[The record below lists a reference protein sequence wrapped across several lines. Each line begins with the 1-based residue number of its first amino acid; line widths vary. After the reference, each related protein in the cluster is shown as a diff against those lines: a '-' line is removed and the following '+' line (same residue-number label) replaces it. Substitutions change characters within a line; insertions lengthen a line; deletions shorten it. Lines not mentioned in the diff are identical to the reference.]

1 MASLRWAL
9 AASLL
14 TSGCYEG
21 ASFTPPD
28 GEDAGDDESPD
39 SADDDGSVPECFGEP
54 SDRAS
59 LRRLTRFEYNNTVRD
74 LLGDDTRPA
83 NVFPS
88 EELGNGF
95 GNDANAQPVSSLLAE
110 QYNTVA
116 EDVALRATE
125 TPDKLAVLAPCAG
138 EITETT
144 DAAAESAC
152 ALELLEGFATRAYR
166 RPLAAG
172 ELEALLEL
180 RDSLRTET
188 DFPTS
193 IAGVLEAILQ
203 SPDFLYR
210 VEVGEV
216 DEDGRLR
223 PTGHEMATRLSYFLW
238 GTMPDEELFAA
249 AESGELSTSEGVRSH
264 AERMLADERARP
276 VVRFFF
282 SNLLPISGL
291 QDLERDPALYPT
303 FSGEIGALMREETET
318 FLQHEIFEGSG
329 TWPGA
334 LTAPYTFVN
343 QPLAEYYGIPGVV
356 GEEFR
361 KVDLDTSQRLGL
373 LTQGGV
379 VAGTIHSNSTNPV
392 VRGAFIVRN
401 LMCSDIPLPPS
412 ELAEE
417 VKPPD
422 PGSGATARER
432 YSQHSEDPVC
442 SGCHAM
448 MDPVG
453 LAFENYDPVGLWRDT
468 ENGVTID
475 ASGWV
480 PGVPGSEAA
489 GPVEL
494 VQLIATAE
502 QTQACFV
509 ERWADFAYGRTRAA
523 EDECTQTRLEEEFVA
538 AGHDVRQLLLA
549 LTQTDDFLY
558 LREEQ

>member
-9 AASLL
+9 AGSLL
-14 TSGCYEG
+14 TSGCYVG
-21 ASFTPPD
+21 ASFTPSAGESEGDETGTETGDD
-28 GEDAGDDESPD
+28 GEPACE
-39 SADDDGSVPECFGEP
+39 GEP
-54 SDRAS
+54 SDRAN

-116 EDVALRATE
+116 EDVAVRATE
-125 TPDKLAVLAPCAG
+125 SPEKLGVLAPCAAS
-138 EITETT
+138 ITDTT
-144 DAAAESAC
+144 DAATEAAC
-152 ALELLEGFATRAYR
+152 AEELVEDLATRAYR
-166 RPLAAG
+166 RPLVAG
-172 ELEALLEL
+172 ELEELLEL
-180 RDSLRTET
+180 REAIRAET
-188 DFPTS
+188 DFATS
-193 IAGVLEAILQ
+193 IAGVLEALLQ

-210 VEVGEV
+210 IERGTV
-216 DEDGRLR
+216 DEDGRRR
-223 PTGHEMATRLSYFLW
+223 PTGHEMATRLSYLLW
-238 GTMPDEELFAA
+238 GTMPDDELFAA
-249 AESGELSTSEGVRSH
+249 AEAGELSTAEGVRAH
-264 AERMLADERARP
+264 AERLLDDERARP

-282 SNLLPISGL
+282 DNLLPISAL
-291 QDLERDPALYPT
+291 SQLERDPALYPT
-303 FSGEIGALMREETET
+303 YTSQIGALMREETQT
-318 FLQHEIFEGSG
+318 FLEHEIFEGSG

-343 QPLAEYYGIPGVV
+343 QPLAEFYGIPGVQ

-373 LTQGGV
+373 LTQAGV
-379 VAGTIHSNSTNPV
+379 VAGTIHSNTTNPV
-392 VRGAFIVRN
+392 VRGAFVVRN
-401 LMCSDIPLPPS
+401 IMCSDIPLPPS
-412 ELAEE
+412 ELADE

-422 PGSGATARER
+422 PGSGPTARDR
-432 YSQHSEDPVC
+432 YSQHSEDTAC
-442 SGCHAM
+442 RGCHAL

-475 ASGWV
+475 ASGSV
-480 PGVPGSEAA
+480 PSVAGSEAA

-494 VQLIATAE
+494 VQIIAAAE

-509 ERWADFAYGRTRAA
+509 ERWSDFAYGRTRAA
-523 EDECTQTRLEEEFVA
+523 ADECTQLRLEEEFTA
-538 AGHDVRQLLLA
+538 AGHDVRTLLLA

-558 LREEQ
+558 LPEEQ